1 MIRLAMTSVVVF
13 LISGMARAEDV
24 FVKYRGTVH
33 LDKFTCRD
41 VGRSSL
47 VNRVCY
53 DGKEDYLLI
62 SLRGTY
68 YHYCHIDSDTVS
80 ELLSANSIG
89 QYYNEHIK
97 GDNDH
102 DCRNGGVPDD
112 N

>member
-1 MIRLAMTSVVVF
+1 MIKLAISAIM
-13 LISGMARAEDV
+13 LIFSTHLVSAEIV
-24 FVKYRGTVH
+24 YVKYRGDVS

-53 DGKEDYLLI
+53 DDKDDYLLI

-68 YHYCHIDSDTVS
+68 YHYCHIDSDSVT

-97 GDNDH
+97 GDDDH
-102 DCRNGGVPDD
+102 DCRKGGVPDHD
-112 N
+112 